1 MNSKQVKQL
10 RKKVK
15 EFQLEW
21 MHSLVS
27 ETEAKK
33 ITLENITAMM
43 PPDTHVKGL
52 ESTTLSYMSDKWVLK
67 ILKKHPSISSLQE
80 LLTLGEN

>member
-15 EFQLEW
+15 QFQLEW
-21 MHSLVS
+21 MQSLLS
-27 ETEAKK
+27 EDEAKK
-33 ITLENITAMM
+33 ITLENISAMM

-52 ESTTLSYMSDKWVLK
+52 ESTTLSYMSDKWVIK
-67 ILKKHPSISSLQE
+67 ILKKHPDINTLQE
-80 LLTLGEN
+80 LLQLGES

>member
-15 EFQLEW
+15 QFQLEW
-21 MHSLVS
+21 MKSLVS
-27 ETEAKK
+27 EEEAKK

-67 ILKKHPSISSLQE
+67 ILKKHPDISTLQE
-80 LLTLGEN
+80 LLNLGES

>member
-1 MNSKQVKQL
+1 MK
-10 RKKVK
+10 
-15 EFQLEW
+15 
-21 MHSLVS
+21 SLVS
-27 ETEAKK
+27 EEEANK

-67 ILKKHPSISSLQE
+67 ILKKHPDISTLQE
-80 LLTLGEN
+80 LLNLGES